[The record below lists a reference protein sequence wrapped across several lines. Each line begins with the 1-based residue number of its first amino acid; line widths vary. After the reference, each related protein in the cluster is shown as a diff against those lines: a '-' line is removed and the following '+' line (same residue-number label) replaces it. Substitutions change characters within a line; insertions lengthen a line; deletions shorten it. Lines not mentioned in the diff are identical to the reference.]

1 MDRRV
6 AFELAVNALQ
16 KEYRYFLYASDS
28 DWANKKR
35 IEISKAIDL
44 ITEEMAKWILMKRQ

>member
-6 AFELAVNALQ
+6 AFELAVDALQ

-35 IEISKAIDL
+35 TKISRAIDL
-44 ITEEMAKWILMKRQ
+44 ITEEMTKWILIKKR

>member
-28 DWANKKR
+28 DWADKR
-35 IEISKAIDL
+35 KVEISKAI
-44 ITEEMAKWILMKRQ
+44 EMISSEMVKEKEDATR